1 MNVSLSFVRYI
12 AFFNLNGAF
21 SICVI
26 FSASLLMLHIIIS
39 ATQLTFSKVRCASSF
54 ANKNV
59 EK

>member
-26 FSASLLMLHIIIS
+26 LNASLLMLHIIIS
-39 ATQLTFSKVRCASSF
+39 LTGVFKSAH
-54 ANKNV
+54 KNV
-59 EK
+59 EKKSRYFF